1 MTNLLMNINKPTLY
15 PNLNQT
21 SPIIFVKVLFAKFFF
36 NTLAKVL
43 TLKTFQ
49 LYSNPLQCI
58 TTCSVLT
65 RVVLHLYT
73 SQLRVVGHLCNW
85 IWWIHLLATGTW
97 DCVVLHNPHSFSEY
111 LNKSIEWVA
120 SPICWEHWIYLWCW
134 YLSLS

>member
-21 SPIIFVKVLFAKFFF
+21 SPVIFVKVLFAKFFF

-58 TTCSVLT
+58 TTCSVLI

-73 SQLRVVGHLCNW
+73 SQLRVVD
-85 IWWIHLLATGTW
+85 T
-97 DCVVLHNPHSFSEY
+97 CVINPIGYDGSTYWPQALE
-111 LNKSIEWVA
+111 IV
-120 SPICWEHWIYLWCW
+120 
-134 YLSLS
+134 